1 MEKLIEKISGYNLL
15 NNIVPGS
22 IFCYIMENLLGVSIL
37 KNDIILNLFLF
48 YFTGMISSRIGSIII
63 EEPLKYF
70 EFIKFEPYDQ
80 FISASQKD
88 QKIEIMSETNNT
100 YRSISGMCIILLIC
114 NIYIIISKKISCLN
128 SYTSIIII
136 ISVFIL
142 FIISYKKQTKCL
154 TNRIKIINKL

>member
-37 KNDIILNLFLF
+37 KNDIILILFLF

-100 YRSISGMCIILLIC
+100 YRSISGMCILLLIC

>member
-100 YRSISGMCIILLIC
+100 YRSISGMCILLLIC